1 MIPQTRKSPVRKRVL
16 GFTLIELL
24 VVIAIIAI
32 LVALLLPAVQQ
43 AREAA
48 RRSQCKNNLKQIGL
62 ALHNYHDVANTLP
75 PGWIQTMGYAWSTM
89 ILPYVDQQPLYNTLS
104 PAFSGTGGSPFYSTL
119 QLNVNNALQT
129 VLPAFRCPSDNGPNT
144 ITLTGGGTNSV
155 IGRANYPGCAG
166 AMGLYGSNLRG
177 DTWTTPIGPGGPSAP
192 NGFLNATGQGAF
204 AMNSKRNFRDF
215 TDGLSNCFLVG
226 ERRSP
231 GAINATQYAGGD
243 MNWAGNNSDGPCA
256 VGSYSVSY
264 TLGDCSNGDT
274 LNVKVLSTS
283 VTTQNMASF
292 SSFHVGGGHFL
303 MGDGAVRFVS
313 ENIQSGASYPLA
325 PAPGMTYQNLAMIQ
339 DGQVLGDF

>member
-1 MIPQTRKSPVRKRVL
+1 MLPQARKTAVRKRVL

-104 PAFSGTGGSPFYSTL
+104 PAFSGTGGLPFYNTA

-129 VLPAFRCPSDNGPNT
+129 VLPAFRCPSDNGANT
-144 ITLTGGGTNSV
+144 INLTGGGNNSV

-166 AMGLYGSNLRG
+166 AASLSVNWG
-177 DTWTTPIGPGGPSAP
+177 WTAPTGPGGPPPA
-192 NGFLNATGQGAF
+192 GFTNATGQGAF

-231 GAINATQYAGGD
+231 GPVNASQYAGSD
-243 MNWAGNNSDGPCA
+243 MNWAGNNADSPA
-256 VGSYSVSY
+256 SIGSYSVTY
-264 TLGDCSNGDT
+264 TLGDCAAAEP
-274 LNVKVLSTS
+274 LNVKVVGTT
-283 VTTQNMASF
+283 VNTQNMCAY

-313 ENIQSGASYPLA
+313 ENIQSGNSLPTA
-325 PAPGMTYQNLAMIQ
+325 PAAGFTYQNLAMIQ